1 MERKSYY
8 LNHLILICCFSAFC
22 LACGTSPTKQAELL
36 LEKSIQAHGGQ
47 EAWGQVEKISFRKW
61 TQLLNEDGSIESE
74 TDQLQEFRLSPR
86 FEAKISWESD
96 SLLHISSFDGQKMS
110 YMIGDNE
117 VKSPDFLASK
127 RQDVD
132 AAFYVLAQPWKLLED
147 SGAKLSYQGKKK
159 LTDQREVE
167 VIEVDY
173 GPEEDTWWYYFD
185 PNTSLMI
192 GNEVQL
198 NDHRSL
204 IFNTEEDRSTP
215 FILHGTRESF
225 RVNEKG
231 EKLYMRALYR
241 YSDYN
246 ITLANQD

>member
-8 LNHLILICCFSAFC
+8 LSYLIVICCFSVFC

-36 LEKSIQAHGGQ
+36 LENSIQAHGGQ

-74 TDQLQEFRLSPR
+74 TDQLQEFRLFPR

-96 SLLHISSFDGQKMS
+96 SLLHISSFDGQRMS
-110 YMIGDNE
+110 YMIGENE
-117 VKSPDFLASK
+117 VKNADFLASK

-147 SGAKLSYQGKKK
+147 SGAELNYRGKKT

-198 NDHRSL
+198 KDHRSL
-204 IFNTEEDRSTP
+204 IFNIEEDRSTP
-215 FILHGTRESF
+215 FVLHGTRESF

-231 EKLYMRALYR
+231 EKLYLRALYR
-241 YSDYN
+241 YSDYQ
-246 ITLANQD
+246 ITLVNQD

>member
-1 MERKSYY
+1 
-8 LNHLILICCFSAFC
+8 
-22 LACGTSPTKQAELL
+22 
-36 LEKSIQAHGGQ
+36 
-47 EAWGQVEKISFRKW
+47 
-61 TQLLNEDGSIESE
+61 
-74 TDQLQEFRLSPR
+74 
-86 FEAKISWESD
+86 
-96 SLLHISSFDGQKMS
+96 
-110 YMIGDNE
+110 MIGENE
-117 VKSPDFLASK
+117 VKNADFLSSK

-147 SGAKLSYQGKKK
+147 SGAKLNYQGKKI

-198 NDHRSL
+198 KDHRSL
-204 IFNTEEDRSTP
+204 IFNIEEDRSTP
-215 FILHGTRESF
+215 FVLHGTRESF

-231 EKLYMRALYR
+231 EKLYLRALYR
-241 YSDYN
+241 YSDYQ
-246 ITLANQD
+246 ITLTNQD